1 MKVCQGKYTVVIIG
15 DQNSI
20 INFTQFEATIW
31 AKHKT
36 QWRWSKFLKIMNLVF
51 GLNDENMT
59 TLEKN
64 TDNVI
69 KLYKCNRC
77 EYASSH
83 KGNLRIYLKKHSGEM
98 PYKCNQCDF
107 ASSYKSALRTHLKM
121 HI

>member
-69 KLYKCNRC
+69 KLYKCNRF

-83 KGNLRIYLKKHSGEM
+83 KGNLRRKFVEESHTNATNVILH
-98 PYKCNQCDF
+98 PLTN
-107 ASSYKSALRTHLKM
+107 AL
-121 HI
+121 